1 MHGDSH
7 SAVTTSN
14 AVTEQHNSPIHSSI
28 YGSCFL
34 SFRDKI
40 CNDIR
45 STGEMQEF
53 SQHTTPSVYS
63 MSVIKLPGNR
73 ATTSGRMLIIVLSSS
88 KAPTHSVFTFKISR
102 DNRVIDIL
110 LRLSIIPMR
119 WHCIKKLLTLA
130 REQSLSLKQRRSSG
144 TLDCTKGR
152 CQLCIKWAAIAP
164 AYWSHQS
171 ASECV

>member
-53 SQHTTPSVYS
+53 YQHTTPSVYS

-88 KAPTHSVFTFKISR
+88 KAPTHSVLRS

-119 WHCIKKLLTLA
+119 WHCIQKLLTLA

-152 CQLCIKWAAIAP
+152 CQLCIK
-164 AYWSHQS
+164 
-171 ASECV
+171 